1 MKIFEQPFQTL
12 NRVFKK
18 SVWYFSTLER
28 RHLFWKSWVQKSFFR
43 GVEHLPKF
51 SITQKW
57 HVPMYHIFVNI
68 ISKVVHSAT
77 LKEYLKSHE
86 IFNCYLLLL
95 LYHWNFLRLIGI
107 FQSNTSNTGCYFKC
121 WMVEIS
127 LKSNKILCVWWKKI
141 DKKKAERSR
150 SFKHKDFWF
159 ESNSTKVFG
168 VPQLLAKLIL
178 LFINAFYLSTF
189 FCRKNAHN
197 GWCGLKSY
205 KFVVPQ

>member
-1 MKIFEQPFQTL
+1 MACSYVPHFCQHHFKGRSQCNVERIFEEPW
-12 NRVFKK
+12 N
-18 SVWYFSTLER
+18 FS
-28 RHLFWKSWVQKSFFR
+28 
-43 GVEHLPKF
+43 
-51 SITQKW
+51 
-57 HVPMYHIFVNI
+57 
-68 ISKVVHSAT
+68 
-77 LKEYLKSHE
+77 
-86 IFNCYLLLL
+86 LLLL

-189 FCRKNAHN
+189 FVWKMHTMVD
-197 GWCGLKSY
+197 
-205 KFVVPQ
+205 VV